1 MKRRKKSPLTA
12 YCCRENKFIMIDQH
26 FPTTINMPN
35 MINTLDS
42 FRKHECR
49 IGERTHT
56 VFLTFCIRPII
67 ITLPELNTLKFK

>member
-12 YCCRENKFIMIDQH
+12 YCCRENKFIMIDQP

-42 FRKHECR
+42 FMKHECR
-49 IGERTHT
+49 KVKE
-56 VFLTFCIRPII
+56 CIQFSLHFVLGLSLLQYTRI
-67 ITLPELNTLKFK
+67 NTLQFK